1 MTQFVTPSSQELN
14 SIASK
19 ILNCAFTV
27 HREMGPGLLES
38 VYDHCLISEMR
49 DQGLQV
55 LTDVAVPLY
64 YRGEALEK
72 EYIIDLLVEHEVIV
86 ELKAVEG
93 ILAVHQAQ
101 LLSYLKLS
109 NKRLGLLINFNVVL
123 LKHGIKRLVNKL

>member
-1 MTQFVTPSSQELN
+1 
-14 SIASK
+14 
-19 ILNCAFTV
+19 
-27 HREMGPGLLES
+27 MGPGLLES
-38 VYDHCLISEMR
+38 VYDHCMIAEMR
-49 DQGLQV
+49 NQGLQV
-55 LTDVAVPLY
+55 LTDVPVPLY
-64 YRGEALEK
+64 YKGEALDK
-72 EYIIDLLVEHEVIV
+72 DYVIDLLVEHEVVV